1 MQFPRTT
8 QQYWNMRSKTNP
20 WLVLAAGIAL
30 IACSMRAEAY
40 VDLLH
45 IGREHIYMDLKPMYE
60 APSQDPRDYDD
71 SYRSPQNERDSSAA
85 AESNGV
91 GEKND

>member
-20 WLVLAAGIAL
+20 WLVLAAGVAL
-30 IACSMRAEAY
+30 IAMSMKAEAY

-45 IGREHIYMDLKPMYE
+45 IGPEHIYLEYKDLFTQE
-60 APSQDPRDYDD
+60 SQDPRDYD
-71 SYRSPQNERDSSAA
+71 YYGTPLNERDSSAA